1 MSRVVPSGARSK
13 KVQFILSGMNP
24 ICVSAQARIEH
35 GLRTT
40 ENCNL
45 IGNKWAVDML
55 RKHIVNGTT
64 RHAYL
69 FAGPPGLGR
78 RTLALRFAQALNCIT
93 PAAPGIPCGECRDCK
108 QIAAMHHADMTVI
121 QAESEGGTLKVDQ
134 IREARRTLV
143 LKPYQAS
150 YRVAL
155 FLRFQ
160 EANDNAANALLK
172 TLEEAPSY
180 AVLILTADN
189 PEQLLPTIV
198 SRCEVLRLR
207 PLRVDDVTNELE
219 RRGIE
224 NGRAKLI
231 AHISGGRFGY
241 ALRLL
246 EDDALLGWREERLND
261 LQTLLSASRVE
272 KFAYAEKLSKDKES
286 MRQAILVWLSYWRDV
301 MLRTVQAETPLVNVD
316 RNLEIE
322 DVAGKLDLSAAR
334 QMVCTLEGALEKM
347 ERNVNSRL
355 LAEVLL
361 LDLPKV

>member
-1 MSRVVPSGARSK
+1 
-13 KVQFILSGMNP
+13 MN
-24 ICVSAQARIEH
+24 S
-35 GLRTT
+35 
-40 ENCNL
+40 NWNL
-45 IGNKWAVDML
+45 VGHEWAVDML
-55 RKHIVNGTT
+55 KNHVINGST

-78 RTLALRFAQALNCIT
+78 RTLALRFAQALNCPT
-93 PAAPGIPCGECRDCK
+93 PVGMGIPCGQCRDCK
-108 QIAAMHHADMTVI
+108 QIESMHHADLAIV
-121 QAESEGGTLKVDQ
+121 QADSEGGTLKVDQ
-134 IREARRTLV
+134 IRETRRMLT
-143 LKPYQAS
+143 LKPYQAK

-207 PLRVDDVTNELE
+207 PLRVETVQKELE
-219 RRGIE
+219 NRGLE
-224 NGRAKLI
+224 TGQAKRI

-241 ALRLL
+241 ALRLIENDFLL
-246 EDDALLGWREERLND
+246 EKREERLND
-261 LQTLLSASRVE
+261 LQSLISASRVE
-272 KFAYAEKLSKDKES
+272 KFAYADKLSRDKES
-286 MRQAILVWLSYWRDV
+286 MRQAVLVWLSYWRDV
-301 MLRTVQAETPLVNVD
+301 MLRSAQAEAPLVNVD
-316 RNLEIE
+316 RNVEIE
-322 DVAGKLDLSAAR
+322 DLAGQLDLAVARRMVSA
-334 QMVCTLEGALEKM
+334 LEDVLEKM

-361 LDLPKV
+361 LDLPRL